1 MTGPQSKRPR
11 RQPENLFFLLQL
23 LLLIPLIQI
32 LMVAMKLPA
41 RLRVLDR
48 PAFPRREFDQA
59 EVELAERLWRYT
71 YLILIRFFRL
81 RKPCQLRSLT
91 LFALLRRR
99 GLDVRVHY
107 GARKKDRVLEGH
119 CWLTLSGQQILE
131 QYDPRITYVE
141 TYTYPPMENAF
152 GDLQSK

>member
-1 MTGPQSKRPR
+1 M
-11 RQPENLFFLLQL
+11 L
-23 LLLIPLIQI
+23 
-32 LMVAMKLPA
+32 
-41 RLRVLDR
+41 LRVLDHSGLS
-48 PAFPRREFDQA
+48 RREFDQT

-71 YLILIRFFRL
+71 YLILIRFFHL

-107 GARKKDRVLEGH
+107 GARKKERVLEGH

-131 QYDPRITYVE
+131 QHDPRTTYVE

-152 GDLQSK
+152 GDLQAK